1 MYHESLF
8 VMCCHVM
15 ELFFFF
21 FWMYHESLFV
31 MCCHVME
38 LFFFF
43 LDVS

>member
-15 ELFFFF
+15 ELFFF